1 MLASMLLVTHS
12 LSLLLQVAT
21 LSRGA
26 TPNKDTLHSRGMAGL
41 LKGTS
46 SSSMDRATQVKAHL
60 STNSRPA
67 TTSSLVAL
75 AEEVTPGCAWAAWPR
90 CAAAALWMRSA
101 ACSDDPTGTTATD
114 L

>member
-26 TPNKDTLHSRGMAGL
+26 TPNKVRLRAEPCQAILPAHFGLSGASVNNFALLLQDTLHSRGTAGL

-46 SSSMDRATQVKAHL
+46 SSSMDRATQV
-60 STNSRPA
+60 
-67 TTSSLVAL
+67 
-75 AEEVTPGCAWAAWPR
+75 
-90 CAAAALWMRSA
+90 
-101 ACSDDPTGTTATD
+101 
-114 L
+114 